1 VNRSSTVYALYQSDF
16 GITVLRAQERARAVA
31 AGRSVARVLGMP
43 VGCPV
48 IEVHRLALTF
58 ADKPVEYRISTID
71 TRAHDYVSVLSKK

>member
-1 VNRSSTVYALYQSDF
+1 M
-16 GITVLRAQERARAVA
+16 A